1 MDITPNAL
9 VGATV
14 SMQQALTA
22 QQVQVAV
29 LRRTLD
35 MQAISALTLLQAV
48 PGSLP
53 LATSGSL
60 GTQVNQ
66 VI

>member
-9 VGATV
+9 VGAAIG
-14 SMQQALTA
+14 MQQAQTA

-29 LRRTLD
+29 LRKTLD
-35 MQAISALTLLQAV
+35 MQAVAALTLLQAV

-53 LATSGSL
+53 LATSGTL

-66 VI
+66 MV